1 MLGINEWDYFLYSMG
16 TLSHN
21 IHYLT
26 IRTGMTP
33 GPLSTLLQIILTIRK
48 EYKTSFYA
56 QLYFFRRGKTVTD
69 FLLCP
74 TAENIIVLHL
84 PNDVK
89 TLIYAGSESS

>member
-1 MLGINEWDYFLYSMG
+1 MKYKFSFDVLSFLISSSSS
-16 TLSHN
+16 LH
-21 IHYLT
+21 
-26 IRTGMTP
+26 
-33 GPLSTLLQIILTIRK
+33 QIILKIRK

-56 QLYFFRRGKTVTD
+56 QLYFCRRGKTVVD